1 MSIIVVD
8 ILFIC
13 VFLITGPWIENIF
26 ITKFID
32 RPLHTY
38 GGLIP
43 IFVQWI
49 DNQIL
54 RGKYFDYIHAEL
66 NEVLRPSVLYVAIS
80 QG

>member
-1 MSIIVVD
+1 M
-8 ILFIC
+8 
-13 VFLITGPWIENIF
+13 
-26 ITKFID
+26 
-32 RPLHTY
+32 Y

-54 RGKYFDYIHAEL
+54 RGKYFDYIHAEM
-66 NEVLRPSVLYVAIS
+66 NSILRPNVLYVTVS